1 MKTKIHAR
9 KKKKK
14 KKKKKKRTCSGLG
27 RAEKRVV
34 SFSFLFWPGNIEV
47 CENAQKKKEQEAL
60 RKKNTTWSG
69 RTPIGCDFT
78 VIVV

>member
-47 CENAQKKKEQEAL
+47 CENAQKKK
-60 RKKNTTWSG
+60 RTRGFKKEKHDMEW
-69 RTPIGCDFT
+69 PYAHWL
-78 VIVV
+78 